1 MKINKRSLIR
11 VVTSIVLLGSCSFVW
26 AKYNEFVIYNDID
39 NIGTMNEAEKA
50 HFFENIYPTAEQIS
64 DYLRDATILFSY
76 NRARSGAPARSYE
89 NEIIYLDTD
98 RHYYEWRASG
108 KNEFDSGS
116 WSIHDRFMISNFR
129 GTRKYQRVQVFCR
142 HDKYLLPQYQTDNCR
157 IADGLV
163 RLLSRGYDQ
172 VYEYRKGNAFGISEG
187 TELPFIIPRDS
198 TASFESFLALYRSS
212 TK

>member
-1 MKINKRSLIR
+1 
-11 VVTSIVLLGSCSFVW
+11 VLLGSCSFVW

-163 RLLSRGYDQ
+163 RLLS
-172 VYEYRKGNAFGISEG
+172 
-187 TELPFIIPRDS
+187 
-198 TASFESFLALYRSS
+198 
-212 TK
+212 